1 MSDGILT
8 KEEVQDFLNERE
20 KLGSVLGLNS
30 IRELMN
36 ELGNVQ
42 ENLSVIHVAGT
53 NGKGSVCAMV
63 SSVLQEAG
71 YRVGMY
77 TSPAVFGRS
86 EQYQINGKPILEQDF
101 AEIITDIKK
110 ACDRTKEK
118 GVYPT
123 LFEVETAAAFLYFYR
138 QRCQAV
144 LLETGMGGAMDATNI
159 IRKPFVSVL
168 TSISRDHMKFLGN
181 SIEEIA
187 REKAGIIKENSFA
200 AAVRPKQPQVR
211 KILEE
216 VCRKKNTELVYA
228 EKERAEDI
236 HLENVSVFYGEKEE
250 DMHTENV
257 SAVYAE
263 RERAEGMHAENVS
276 VFCGEKEKAKD
287 TETEQNLL
295 CFSYGDYGKIR
306 LSMTGACQIE
316 NSICA
321 IETAELLRKQ
331 GWNIS
336 RAQIRQGLEQAR
348 WEGRFSRLCREP
360 LVVIDGAHNED
371 AAKKLRETL
380 KMGFT
385 NYKIIYIIGVLADKE
400 YDKML
405 KIMMPLAWK
414 VFTVTPNH
422 PRALDGA
429 VLAERAGAY
438 HTDVLCCGTV
448 SEGLEKAFACA
459 EREAAGEKAM
469 ILAFGSLSYLGE
481 IREIVRRN
489 RL

>member
-1 MSDGILT
+1 MSDRILT
-8 KEEVQDFLNERE
+8 KEEAQEFLKERE
-20 KLGSVLGLNS
+20 KLGSVLGLDS
-30 IRELMN
+30 IRELMQ

-42 ENLSVIHVAGT
+42 ERLSVIHVAGT
-53 NGKGSVCAMV
+53 NGKGSVCAMI

-77 TSPAVFGRS
+77 TSPAVFERR
-86 EQYQINGKPILEQDF
+86 EQYQVNGQPVSEQEF
-101 AEIITDIKK
+101 AELMTDIKK
-110 ACDRTKEK
+110 ACDKMEER

-138 QRCQAV
+138 RRCQAV

-159 IRKPFVSVL
+159 IRKPSVSVL
-168 TSISRDHMKFLGN
+168 TSISMDHMKLLGN

-187 REKAGIIKENSFA
+187 RQKAGIIKENSFA
-200 AAVRPKQPQVR
+200 AAVRPRQEQVR
-211 KILEE
+211 KVLEE
-216 VCRKKNTELVYA
+216 ICQKKHTELVYA
-228 EKERAEDI
+228 EKDEAEDV
-236 HLENVSVFYGEKEE
+236 HVESGVSFDK
-250 DMHTENV
+250 
-257 SAVYAE
+257 
-263 RERAEGMHAENVS
+263 
-276 VFCGEKEKAKD
+276 EKEKAEDVHVESGVSFDKEKEKAEDFYVERGVSFDKGKEQTED
-287 TETEQNLL
+287 TVQNFL
-295 CFSYGDYGKIR
+295 CFSYGDYGKLR
-306 LSMTGACQIE
+306 LSMTGAYQTE

-321 IETAELLRKQ
+321 IKAIELLRKQ
-331 GWNIS
+331 GWKITNE
-336 RAQIRQGLEQAR
+336 QVKKGLEQAR

-400 YDKML
+400 YDKIL

-422 PRALDGA
+422 PRAFDGA
-429 VLAERAGAY
+429 LLAERAEAY
-438 HTDVLCCGTV
+438 HSDVRFCGTV
-448 SEGLEKAFACA
+448 SEGLEQAFTCA
-459 EREAAGEKAM
+459 KSKTAGEKAM

>member
-1 MSDGILT
+1 MMNY
-8 KEEVQDFLNERE
+8 QDAVDYIDQIPKYADSPVPAHTFSLM
-20 KLGSVLGLNS
+20 
-30 IRELMN
+30 EL
-36 ELGNVQ
+36 LGNPQ
-42 ENLSVIHVAGT
+42 DSLKVIHVAGT
-53 NGKGSVCAMV
+53 NGKGSVCAMI
-63 SSVLQEAG
+63 SSILQEAG

-77 TSPAVFGRS
+77 TSPAVFERR
-86 EQYQINGKPILEQDF
+86 EQYQVNGQPVSEQEF
-101 AEIITDIKK
+101 AELMTDIKK
-110 ACDRTKEK
+110 ACDRMEER

-138 QRCQAV
+138 RRCQAV

-159 IRKPFVSVL
+159 IRKPSVSVL
-168 TSISRDHMKFLGN
+168 TSISMDHMKFLGN

-187 REKAGIIKENSFA
+187 RQKAGIIKENSFA
-200 AAVRPKQPQVR
+200 AAVRPRQEQVR
-211 KILEE
+211 KVLEE
-216 VCRKKNTELVYA
+216 ICQKKHTELVYA
-228 EKERAEDI
+228 EKEKAEDVHVESVSFDKEKEKAEDI
-236 HLENVSVFYGEKEE
+236 HVESGVSFDKEKEQPE
-250 DMHTENV
+250 DT
-257 SAVYAE
+257 A
-263 RERAEGMHAENVS
+263 
-276 VFCGEKEKAKD
+276 
-287 TETEQNLL
+287 QNFL
-295 CFSYGDYGKIR
+295 CFSYGDYGKLR
-306 LSMTGACQIE
+306 LSMTGAYQTE

-321 IETAELLRKQ
+321 IKAIELLRKQ
-331 GWNIS
+331 GWKITNE
-336 RAQIRQGLEQAR
+336 QVKKGLEQAR

-400 YDKML
+400 YDKIL

-422 PRALDGA
+422 PRAFDGA
-429 VLAERAGAY
+429 LLAERAEAY
-438 HTDVLCCGTV
+438 HSDVRFCGTV
-448 SEGLEKAFACA
+448 SEGLEQAFTCA
-459 EREAAGEKAM
+459 KSKTAGEKAM

>member
-1 MSDGILT
+1 MSDRILT
-8 KEEVQDFLNERE
+8 KEETQEFLKERE
-20 KLGSVLGLNS
+20 KLGSVPGLDS
-30 IRELMN
+30 IRELMQ

-42 ENLSVIHVAGT
+42 ERLSVIHVAGT
-53 NGKGSVCAMV
+53 NGKGSVCAMI
-63 SSVLQEAG
+63 SSILQEAG

-77 TSPAVFGRS
+77 TSPAVFERR
-86 EQYQINGKPILEQDF
+86 EQYQVNGQPVSEQEF
-101 AEIITDIKK
+101 AELMTDIKK
-110 ACDRTKEK
+110 ACDRMEER

-138 QRCQAV
+138 RRCQAV

-159 IRKPFVSVL
+159 IRKPSVSVL
-168 TSISRDHMKFLGN
+168 TSISMDHMKFLGN

-187 REKAGIIKENSFA
+187 RQKAGIIKENSFA
-200 AAVRPKQPQVR
+200 AAVRPRQEQVR
-211 KILEE
+211 KVLEE
-216 VCRKKNTELVYA
+216 ICQKKHTELVYA
-228 EKERAEDI
+228 EKEKAEDV
-236 HLENVSVFYGEKEE
+236 HVESGVSFDKGKEQTE
-250 DMHTENV
+250 DTV
-257 SAVYAE
+257 
-263 RERAEGMHAENVS
+263 
-276 VFCGEKEKAKD
+276 
-287 TETEQNLL
+287 QNFL
-295 CFSYGDYGKIR
+295 CFSYGDYGKLH
-306 LSMTGACQIE
+306 LSMTGAYQTE

-321 IETAELLRKQ
+321 IKAIELLRKQ
-331 GWNIS
+331 GWKITNE
-336 RAQIRQGLEQAR
+336 QVKKGLEQAR

-400 YDKML
+400 YDKIL

-422 PRALDGA
+422 PRAFDGA
-429 VLAERAGAY
+429 LLAERAEAY
-438 HTDVLCCGTV
+438 HSDVRFCGTV
-448 SEGLEKAFACA
+448 SEGLEQAFACA
-459 EREAAGEKAM
+459 KSKTAGEKAM